1 MILNLTELSD
11 EPLHAQISRQI
22 RAKILSQDLADGAA
36 LPSIR
41 RLAREQRVSV
51 ITVQRAYD
59 DLEREGLVQSR
70 RGKGFWVAAIP
81 ERRKQQMAEERFADA
96 LRELVVHAAAEGLS
110 GAAMRRILDELLGKG
125 CEREQQ
131 SA

>member
-1 MILNLTELSD
+1 MILNLSDLSD

-22 RAKILSQDLADGAA
+22 RAKILTGDLDDGHS

-41 RLAREQRVSV
+41 GMAKEQRVSV

-70 RGKGFWVAAIP
+70 RGKGFWVAPIP
-81 ERRKQQMAEERFADA
+81 SERKNTMAEERFADA
-96 LRELVVHAAAEGLS
+96 LAKLVTHAAAEGLS
-110 GAAMRRILDELLGKG
+110 KAEMRRILDALLKKG
-125 CEREQQ
+125 MNR
-131 SA
+131 

>member
-1 MILNLTELSD
+1 MILSLSDLSD

-22 RAKILSQDLADGAA
+22 RAKILTGNLDGGDA

-41 RLAREQRVSV
+41 GLAKGQRVSV

-70 RGKGFWVAAIP
+70 RGKGFWVAPIP
-81 ERRKQQMAEERFADA
+81 NGRKNTMAEERFADA
-96 LRELVVHAAAEGLS
+96 LKKLVAHAAAEGLS
-110 GAAMRRILDELLGKG
+110 KADMRRILDKLLRKG
-125 CEREQQ
+125 ARR
-131 SA
+131 

>member
-1 MILNLTELSD
+1 VILNLSDLSD
-11 EPLHAQISRQI
+11 EPLHAQVSRQV
-22 RAKILSQDLADGAA
+22 RAKILSEDLAGGDP

-70 RGKGFWVAAIP
+70 RGKGFWVAPIP
-81 ERRKQQMAEERFADA
+81 EGRRRKMAESRFAKA
-96 LRELVVHAAAEGLS
+96 LAELVAHAAAEGLDE
-110 GAAMRRILDELLGKG
+110 AEMRRILDETLKKG
-125 CEREQQ
+125 TDR
-131 SA
+131 